1 MSISGSDVIVSICC
15 ITYNHEK
22 YIAEAL
28 DGFLMQETSFKY
40 EILIGE
46 DCSSD
51 DTKAILADY
60 RARYPDRIQVFSS
73 ETNLGAVKN
82 FTNVL
87 KKSKGKYIAF
97 CDGDDFWT
105 DAKKLQKQVDF
116 LDKNDDYI
124 ICCHYS
130 LVIDD
135 QGKTIY
141 LSDNIIPLEYSYG
154 DLLAGKRK
162 ETRVASMLMRS
173 TKEIL
178 EIEKNQWLYSTY
190 GTDTFVKLLAVAV
203 SGKKIFVLPELM
215 SCYRVHDG
223 GIWSLVDSKVRK
235 KKMVNDFNLLIDNF
249 SYSSSQKRQLLK
261 MYLKEYFLF
270 DMKNISVNGA
280 FRTLTNLL

>member
-1 MSISGSDVIVSICC
+1 MNLNGSEVIVSICC

-51 DTKAILADY
+51 GTKAILADY
-60 RARYPDRIQVFSS
+60 KVRYPDKIQVFSS

-87 KKSKGKYIAF
+87 GKSKGKYLAF

-116 LDKNDDYI
+116 LERNDDYI

-130 LVIDD
+130 EVIDN
-135 QGKTIY
+135 QGKTVY
-141 LSDNIIPLEYSYG
+141 VSDKMIPLEYSYE

-162 ETRVASMLMRS
+162 ETRVATMLMRS
-173 TKEIL
+173 TKAIR
-178 EIEKNQWLYSTY
+178 EIENNEWLYSTY
-190 GTDTFVKLLAVAV
+190 GTDTFVKLFAVAV

-215 SCYRVHDG
+215 SCYRIHDG
-223 GIWSLVDSKVRK
+223 GIWSLIDSKMRK
-235 KKMVNDFNLLIDNF
+235 KKMINDFNLLVDNF

-261 MYLKEYFLF
+261 IYLKEYFLF
-270 DMKNISVNGA
+270 DIKNVSLNGA
-280 FRTLTNLL
+280 FRTLINLL

>member
-1 MSISGSDVIVSICC
+1 MGVIESEVMVSICC

-22 YIAEAL
+22 YIAEAI
-28 DGFLMQETSFKY
+28 DSFLMQETSFQY

-46 DCSSD
+46 DSSSD
-51 DTKAILADY
+51 GTKAILADY
-60 RARYPDRIQVFSS
+60 VARYPGRIQVFSS

-87 KKSKGKYIAF
+87 KRSKGKYIAF

-116 LDKNDDYI
+116 MEGNDDYI

-130 LVIDD
+130 QVIDD
-135 QGKTIY
+135 QGKTVY
-141 LSDNIIPLEYSYG
+141 VSDDMIPLEYSYG
-154 DLLAGKRK
+154 DLLAGNRK

-178 EIEKNQWLYSTY
+178 EIEKNRWLYSTY

-215 SCYRVHDG
+215 SCYRVHGG
-223 GIWSLVDSKVRK
+223 GIWSMVDSKVRK

-270 DMKNISVNGA
+270 DMKNVNVNGA